1 MAEAG
6 KGSRQRPVEDRQR
19 FEKNWDQIFGAPDS
33 PCVEICHLD
42 FTTQLCR
49 GCHRTL
55 EEIADWAHKSDIEKR
70 RILKDAEERG
80 RHEKSFNG

>member
-6 KGSRQRPVEDRQR
+6 KGSRQRPVGDREQFNR
-19 FEKNWDQIFGAPDS
+19 NWEQIFGTVES
-33 PCVEICHLD
+33 PCVEICDLD

-55 EEIADWAHKSDIEKR
+55 EEIADWAHRSDIEKR
-70 RILKDAEERG
+70 RILRRAEERG
-80 RHEKSFNG
+80 WHEKSVDG